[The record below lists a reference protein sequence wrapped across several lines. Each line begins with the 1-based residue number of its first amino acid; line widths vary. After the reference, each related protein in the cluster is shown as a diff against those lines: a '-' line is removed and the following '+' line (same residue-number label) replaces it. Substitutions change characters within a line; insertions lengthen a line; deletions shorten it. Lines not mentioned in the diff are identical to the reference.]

1 MDTKKHTYKIVLCCL
16 LILCFSCQNNYPDL
30 EDGIYAEFITSKGV
44 MVAKLYYEKA
54 PNTVANFVS
63 LADGTNTLVDSLYRG
78 KKFYDGTIFH
88 VVIDSFIIQGGDPT
102 GTGNGNPGYWFDDE
116 FVPDLK
122 HDKPGILGM
131 ANDGPKTNGS
141 QFYITEIAD
150 PNLDNIHSVFG
161 ELVLGFDV
169 LDSISKVKTSEDDD
183 KPIEDVT
190 LKQVNIIK
198 VGVKAKAFDAANIFI
213 NHFAELERI
222 EKKRIQKEQALLKA
236 TKKKFDTQQKK
247 STLLSSGLQFLVTQ
261 KGTGEKL
268 KENSKVLINYTVYF
282 GDGKLL
288 QTSKFD
294 IAESLDSV
302 DEERKANNDYQPI
315 KADLSA
321 NAKMITGFKEGLQQ
335 LSVGDKA
342 TLFIP
347 FYLAYGETGNAIIPP
362 KSNLIF
368 EVDILELTK

>member
-1 MDTKKHTYKIVLCCL
+1 MDTKKYTYKIILFCF
-16 LILCFSCQNNYPDL
+16 LILCFSCQNKYPDL
-30 EDGIYAEFITSKGV
+30 QDGIYAEFTTSKGI

-63 LADGTNTLVDSLYRG
+63 LADGTNTLADSLYRG

-88 VVIDSFIIQGGDPT
+88 VVIDSFIIQGGDPS

-150 PNLDNIHSVFG
+150 SNLDHVHSVFG
-161 ELVLGFDV
+161 ELILGFDV
-169 LDSISKVKTSEDDD
+169 LDSISKVKTSEEDG
-183 KPIEDVT
+183 KPVEDVT
-190 LKQVNIIK
+190 LKEVNIIK
-198 VGVKAKAFDAANIFI
+198 IGVKAKAFDAANIFI
-213 NHFAELERI
+213 NHFAELERL
-222 EKKRIQKEQALLKA
+222 EKERVQKEQALLMA
-236 TKKKFDTQQKK
+236 TKNKFDTQQKK
-247 STLLSSGLQFLVTQ
+247 STLLSSGLQFLVTE

-282 GDGKLL
+282 EDGKLL
-288 QTSKFD
+288 QTSTLD
-294 IAESLDSV
+294 IAEALNAV
-302 DEERKANNDYQPI
+302 DEERKSNNAYQPI

-362 KSNLIF
+362 KSSLVF

>member
-1 MDTKKHTYKIVLCCL
+1 MDTKKYTYKFIPFLF
-16 LILCFSCQNNYPDL
+16 LILCFSCQNKYPDL
-30 EDGIYAEFITSKGV
+30 TDGIYAEFITSKGV
-44 MVAKLYYEKA
+44 MVAKLYYKKA

-63 LADGTNTLVDSLYRG
+63 LADGTNTLVDSLYRD

-88 VVIDSFIIQGGDPT
+88 VVIDSFIIQGGDPS
-102 GTGNGNPGYWFDDE
+102 GSGNGNPGYWFDDE

-150 PNLDNIHSVFG
+150 PNLDNVHSVFG
-161 ELVLGFDV
+161 ELVIGFDV
-169 LDSISKVKTSEDDD
+169 LDSISKVKTSEEDD

-190 LKQVNIIK
+190 LKEVNIIK
-198 VGVKAKAFDAANIFI
+198 VGVNAKTFDAAHIFI

-222 EKKRIQKEQALLKA
+222 EKKRIQKEQELLKA
-236 TKKKFDTQQKK
+236 TKKKFDAQKNK
-247 STLLSSGLQFLVTQ
+247 SRLLSSGLQFLVTEN
-261 KGTGEKL
+261 GTGEEL
-268 KENSKVLINYTVYF
+268 NENSKVLINYTVYF
-282 GDGKLL
+282 EDGKLL
-288 QTSKFD
+288 QTSKLD
-294 IAESLDSV
+294 IAKALDSV
-302 DEERKANNDYQPI
+302 DEERKTNNDYQPI

-368 EVDILELTK
+368 EVEILELTK